1 MSVSNAS
8 FRVTRRDHLRGVI
21 RPPGDKSV
29 SHRAA
34 ILCALASG
42 RSEITNFLPSQDCL
56 ATVRCMCQLGADLR
70 VRRGVGSDW
79 ELLVEGNPELRE
91 PDDVLDCGNSGT
103 TMRLLSGVLASRPFF
118 SALTGD
124 ASLRSRPMARVVHP
138 LRQMGAIID
147 GRDGGR
153 LAPLFIRGAT
163 LVPIDYISPVA
174 SAQVKSAILLAGLRT
189 DGRTSVTEPI
199 QSRDHTERMLPA
211 MGASIEV
218 GGLRVSVDGPS
229 TLSGVRFEV
238 PGDFSSAAFF
248 LVAALLAPDSEVIL
262 ESVGVNP
269 TRVGLLNVLKRMGA
283 KIDVVSERMEAG
295 EPVADIIASSSLLSG
310 TVVAADEIP
319 SLVDEIPI
327 LAVAASVANGDTWI
341 QGAGELRVKETDR
354 LAAVCSQ
361 LRLMGAQ
368 IEETTDGLKV
378 YGPSRLCGTHLT
390 SFGDHRMAMSLA
402 IAGLIADGETV
413 IGDFECVATSF
424 PDFEKHLRRLSGL
437 WQ

>member
-1 MSVSNAS
+1 
-8 FRVTRRDHLRGVI
+8 
-21 RPPGDKSV
+21 
-29 SHRAA
+29 
-34 ILCALASG
+34 
-42 RSEITNFLPSQDCL
+42 
-56 ATVRCMCQLGADLR
+56 
-70 VRRGVGSDW
+70 
-79 ELLVEGNPELRE
+79 
-91 PDDVLDCGNSGT
+91 
-103 TMRLLSGVLASRPFF
+103 
-118 SALTGD
+118 
-124 ASLRSRPMARVVHP
+124 
-138 LRQMGAIID
+138 
-147 GRDGGR
+147 
-153 LAPLFIRGAT
+153 
-163 LVPIDYISPVA
+163 
-174 SAQVKSAILLAGLRT
+174 
-189 DGRTSVTEPI
+189 
-199 QSRDHTERMLPA
+199 MLPA